1 MNGSSRVT
9 LGWPALIVG
18 ALALLGVGAALAYFT
33 IRPWSRHPNVQQP
46 SAGAPAAAP
55 GGSLPAAPVPAG
67 GSSPDVVVTLTADAA
82 RRAAIVLATV
92 TEGRADSRL
101 RLPGVVE
108 ANAYKQVAVTPL
120 VGGRVTRVLAELGQS
135 VRAGQPLAEVFSPAL
150 AEAETRFVS
159 ARAELEAH
167 ERELERSEK
176 LVAIGSASRQ
186 ELERLH
192 AEHTAKLTALE
203 SARSRLQLLG
213 LSAAAISSLGPG
225 QDVGA
230 VATVPAPI
238 AGVVTE
244 RAANPGLN
252 VETATPLFTV
262 VDLSTVWVVADAYE
276 KDFARIRAGAPASV
290 TTKAFPGLAPR
301 GRVSYIDPHVN
312 AGTRT
317 ARIRVEVPN
326 PRQELRL
333 GMFAEVSI
341 AAGSEDTVAFVPR
354 TAVQNVGN
362 RTVVYLAD
370 AKQPGRFVERE
381 VVLGVRAGNDVAVL
395 SGVRPGDTIVTGGSF
410 AVRAERDRLG
420 LP

>member
-18 ALALLGVGAALAYFT
+18 ALVLLGVGAGLEYFT
-33 IRPWSRHPNVQQP
+33 IRPWSDKASVQQP
-46 SAGAPAAAP
+46 SASARPAAP
-55 GGSLPAAPVPAG
+55 GGSPPAAPVPPG
-67 GSSPDVVVTLTADAA
+67 GSAPDIVVTLTPEAA
-82 RRAAIVLATV
+82 RRAGIVLAAV

-135 VRAGQPLAEVFSPAL
+135 VRAGQPLAEVFSPEL

-167 ERELERSEK
+167 ERELGRSEK

-192 AEHTAKLTALE
+192 AE
-203 SARSRLQLLG
+203 QLLG
-213 LSAAAISSLGPG
+213 LSAAAISNLGPG
-225 QDVGA
+225 KDVGA
-230 VATVPAPI
+230 VATVSAPI

-252 VETATPLFTV
+252 VETATKLFTV

-276 KDFARIRAGAPASV
+276 KDFARIHAGAPASI

-312 AGTRT
+312 ADTRT

-333 GMFAEVSI
+333 GMFADVSI

-354 TAVQNVGN
+354 TAVQNVGT

-381 VVLGVRAGNDVAVL
+381 VVLGVHAGNDVAVL
-395 SGVRPGDTIVTGGSF
+395 SGVRPGETIVTGGSF